1 MVKDD
6 VPPLAVVFLELL
18 AAGGRSRRHL
28 ARVEVADAEKA
39 FRHFRLV
46 GNLRNVSMARRTR
59 KQRPTDAGDVAQGGI
74 GVHGL
79 GKAAFLGEVLEHRPA
94 ATGGI
99 ALLIRIVIRLLENP
113 AQL

>member
-1 MVKDD
+1 M
-6 VPPLAVVFLELL
+6 F
-18 AAGGRSRRHL
+18 GCRGRWHL

-39 FRHFRLV
+39 FHHFRLV

-59 KQRPTDAGDVAQGGI
+59 KQRPTDAGDVAQGRI

-79 GKAAFLGEVLEHRPA
+79 GKPPFTDKTLEHRPA
-94 ATGGI
+94 TACGI